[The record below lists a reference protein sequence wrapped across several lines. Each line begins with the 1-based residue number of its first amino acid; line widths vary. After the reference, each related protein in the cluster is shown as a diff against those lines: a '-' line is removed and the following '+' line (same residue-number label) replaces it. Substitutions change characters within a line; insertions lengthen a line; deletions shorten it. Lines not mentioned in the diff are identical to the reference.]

1 MRRNEDYVP
10 RRENYQEGEK
20 PDELSPEVKERVELL
35 NERLHIVETIFKL
48 APDKAF
54 DEALKELTLQPKEK
68 DVSDEEK
75 KLFGRYKGEII
86 KLIADHYHYLP
97 SEKQKLFEEL
107 CIKIL
112 AKK

>member
-20 PDELSPEVKERVELL
+20 PDELSPEVKKRVELL
-35 NERLHIVETIFKL
+35 NTKLNTRLQIVKAIFESASSK
-48 APDKAF
+48 DNRTKAF

-75 KLFGRYKGEII
+75 KII
-86 KLIADHYHYLP
+86 WSL
-97 SEKQKLFEEL
+97 QR
-107 CIKIL
+107 
-112 AKK
+112 